1 MSTDPISARAR
12 TASWRRWLPVGVAG
26 VLLVAGLAWWAMP
39 ASMPGVVVQRS
50 DLTRTL
56 QFTARVETRNRV
68 ELGVTQTGRVL
79 EVKVREGEAVRRGQS
94 LIVLE
99 QDEARAALAQAEAN
113 LAQSRARL
121 SSQQSLALPS
131 AQAAQAQAEATLQAA
146 QAELKRTEALVAQG
160 FFSQSRLDE
169 ARRAAEVAQAQRD
182 AARAQWKANAGQ
194 GAEQAAARAQALAAE
209 AAVQLARARLDQ
221 TTVRAPADGAVLLR
235 AVEPGQIVQAGKA
248 LMTVSVAGP
257 TELVAS
263 VDERFLSQL
272 QVGQAAKVVA
282 DAFPQQPFDAR
293 VDRLAPAVN
302 AQSGAVE
309 VTLAVV
315 PPVPDFLREDMTLSI
330 EVVTGG
336 RRGAQVLPLEAVR
349 DVRAVPG
356 GEQGTVMVVE
366 DGRARPHNV
375 KLGLRTLDQIEVL
388 GGLEDGDI
396 VLRDPTVAEGTRV
409 RARQD

>member
-26 VLLVAGLAWWAMP
+26 VLLVVGLAWWAMP

-146 QAELKRTEALVAQG
+146 QAEFKRTEALVAQG

-209 AAVQLARARLDQ
+209 AAVQVARARLDQ

-263 VDERFLSQL
+263 VDELFLSQL

-309 VTLAVV
+309 VTLAVM

-330 EVVTGG
+330 EVVTGV

-366 DGRARPHNV
+366 DGRARPRNV

-388 GGLEDGDI
+388 GGLEDGDT

>member
-209 AAVQLARARLDQ
+209 AAVQVARARLDQ

-315 PPVPDFLREDMTLSI
+315 PPVPAFLREDMTLSI
-330 EVVTGG
+330 EVVTGV
-336 RRGAQVLPLEAVR
+336 RRGVQVLPLEAVR

-366 DGRARPHNV
+366 DGRARLRNV

-388 GGLEDGDI
+388 GGLEDGDT

>member
-209 AAVQLARARLDQ
+209 AAVQVARARLDQ

-315 PPVPDFLREDMTLSI
+315 PPVPAFLREDMTLSI
-330 EVVTGG
+330 EVVTGV
-336 RRGAQVLPLEAVR
+336 RRGAQVLPLQAVR
-349 DVRAVPG
+349 DVRAVQG
-356 GEQGTVMVVE
+356 GELGTVMVVE
-366 DGRARPHNV
+366 DGRARPRNV

-388 GGLEDGDI
+388 GGLEDGDT

>member
-315 PPVPDFLREDMTLSI
+315 PPVPAFLREDMTLSI
-330 EVVTGG
+330 EVVTGV
-336 RRGAQVLPLEAVR
+336 RRGAQVLPLQAVR

-366 DGRARPHNV
+366 DGRARPRNV

-388 GGLEDGDI
+388 GGLEDGDT

>member
-209 AAVQLARARLDQ
+209 AAVQVARARLDQ

-315 PPVPDFLREDMTLSI
+315 PPVPAFLREDMTLSI
-330 EVVTGG
+330 EVVTGV

-366 DGRARPHNV
+366 DGRARPRNV

-388 GGLEDGDI
+388 GGLEDGDT

>member
-131 AQAAQAQAEATLQAA
+131 AQAAQTQAEATLQAA

-315 PPVPDFLREDMTLSI
+315 PPVPAFLREDMTLSI
-330 EVVTGG
+330 EVVTGV
-336 RRGAQVLPLEAVR
+336 RRGAQVLPLQAVR

-366 DGRARPHNV
+366 DGRARPRNV

-388 GGLEDGDI
+388 GGLEDGDT